1 MPADETVN
9 GSANIEEPDNPEDL
23 DRIEPGADGPVG
35 QGVEGADTIL
45 EEDRPHDE
53 EDGLDRYGDLED
65 AQGFD
70 ESAAAEQGNRDEDE
84 MVSEGDDAEEVAELG
99 GDDQDVDA
107 IAAGDEPLDEERLA
121 QGLDI
126 DGDAAGLAGDV
137 EGEDPLAGGPVG
149 S

>member
-9 GSANIEEPDNPEDL
+9 GSANIDEPDNPEDL
-23 DRIEPGADGPVG
+23 DRIEPGADGPIG

-45 EEDRPHDE
+45 EEDRFHDD

-65 AQGFD
+65 AQGVD

-99 GDDQDVDA
+99 GDDQDVDV
-107 IAAGDEPLDEERLA
+107 IEAGDEPLDEERLA
-121 QGLDI
+121 AGLDI

-137 EGEDPLAGGPVG
+137 EGEDPLAGGP
-149 S
+149 SAS